1 MSTSATTSVVPDEDL
16 RPPAPRLTLKLHQE
30 FPTCRPLHLDQH
42 HLPALW
48 ERGLCAC
55 NCTFELSLMRTFDAF
70 STTQFDPMW
79 TIVLN
84 VQERIRRVSEKVEGP
99 QDDPIYLYFYR
110 CHSWYIVMETVIR
123 CLAWQTAFAFRPL
136 PSPL

>member
-1 MSTSATTSVVPDEDL
+1 MSSATPGSASPASTMGARVV
-16 RPPAPRLTLKLHQE
+16 
-30 FPTCRPLHLDQH
+30 CVS
-42 HLPALW
+42 
-48 ERGLCAC
+48 

-110 CHSWYIVMETVIR
+110 CHSW
-123 CLAWQTAFAFRPL
+123 
-136 PSPL
+136 